1 MLITTPGRI
10 RHQSQSL
17 SANKEKKFGEKPE
30 RFLSFLRIQSK
41 EVLEEMALIPLTA
54 AFRQDFVV
62 QLIPVEDTDTMEV
75 VAQKVAAHA
84 VDLRVAPKE
93 VPMLV
98 IFEGKSL
105 PPEDTVASA
114 GIGPMDFIEVRYADE
129 HE

>member
-1 MLITTPGRI
+1 MPITTPGRI
-10 RHQSQSL
+10 AHQSQSL
-17 SANKEKKFGEKPE
+17 SANKEKMGEKPE
-30 RFLSFLRIQSK
+30 RLLSFSKIQSK
-41 EVLEEMALIPLTA
+41 EVLEEMSLIPLAA

-62 QLIPVEDTDTMEV
+62 QIIPVEDTDTMEM

-84 VDLRVAPKE
+84 VDLRVAPKK

-98 IFEGKSL
+98 VFEGKSL
-105 PPEDTVASA
+105 PSEDTVASA